1 VLAVEE
7 NVKTLR
13 VDISSRERKVVRPG
27 GTGQRDSYHICG
39 LWLKTKAVPSK
50 NTAMT
55 RIGMMIKIN
64 FYIWTYLKIK

>member
-7 NVKTLR
+7 NVMTLR

-50 NTAMT
+50 TEN
-55 RIGMMIKIN
+55 
-64 FYIWTYLKIK
+64 